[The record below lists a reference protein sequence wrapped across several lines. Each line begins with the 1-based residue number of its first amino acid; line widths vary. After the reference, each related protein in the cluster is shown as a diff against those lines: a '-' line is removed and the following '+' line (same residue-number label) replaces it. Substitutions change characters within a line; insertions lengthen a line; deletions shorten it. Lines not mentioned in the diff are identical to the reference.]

1 MRGCRTECAAPCST
15 DKLQLSTRAALSPS
29 AQEVELRL
37 YTPLPALGHPRNSIS
52 AELEFAFPPVGAPGV
67 SNLRYPKLK
76 LSTNEAQPVAFC
88 LSSKTRPT
96 HPRNPRFLG
105 KWSLEH
111 LLSTPSTKFALLL
124 SLTSVKTAMFTW
136 ARRGIREGNQ
146 AQQPR
151 YFPGSPAAR
160 VLSLS
165 FGIIELLNVLEEFG
179 TQAVARLLSSLFHS
193 E

>member
-1 MRGCRTECAAPCST
+1 MRSAVLDRRTP
-15 DKLQLSTRAALSPS
+15 
-29 AQEVELRL
+29 AQHLCCLIPEVELRP
-37 YTPLPALGHPRNSIS
+37 YVALPALGHPRNSIS

-96 HPRNPRFLG
+96 HPRNPGFLG

-111 LLSTPSTKFALLL
+111 LLSTPLTKFAVLL
-124 SLTSVKTAMFTW
+124 SLTPVKPAMFTW
-136 ARRGIREGNQ
+136 ARWGIREENQ

-151 YFPGSPAAR
+151 CPPNSPAAR

-165 FGIIELLNVLEEFG
+165 FETMEL
-179 TQAVARLLSSLFHS
+179 
-193 E
+193 

>member
-1 MRGCRTECAAPCST
+1 MRSAVLDRRTPAQHSCS
-15 DKLQLSTRAALSPS
+15 LISP
-29 AQEVELRL
+29 AQEVELRP
-37 YTPLPALGHPRNSIS
+37 YVALPALGHPRNSIS
-52 AELEFAFPPVGAPGV
+52 AELEFAFPPGGTPSV

-76 LSTNEAQPVAFC
+76 LSTNEAQPVTLY

-151 YFPGSPAAR
+151 YFPGSSAAR
-160 VLSLS
+160 VLSLG
-165 FGIIELLNVLEEFG
+165 FGTMKLRNTPEGFG
-179 TQAVARLLSSLFHS
+179 TQAIAQLLSSLFHS

>member
-1 MRGCRTECAAPCST
+1 MH
-15 DKLQLSTRAALSPS
+15 SPVVHRQTPAQHS
-29 AQEVELRL
+29 CGLISPAQEVELRP
-37 YTPLPALGHPRNSIS
+37 YVALPALGHPRNSIS
-52 AELEFAFPPVGAPGV
+52 AELEFTFPTVGAPRV
-67 SNLRYPKLK
+67 SNLCYPKLK
-76 LSTNEAQPVAFC
+76 LSTNEAQLVALY

-105 KWSLEH
+105 KWGLAH

-146 AQQPR
+146 AEQPR
-151 YFPGSPAAR
+151 YFPGSSAAH
-160 VLSLS
+160 VLSL
-165 FGIIELLNVLEEFG
+165 GFG
-179 TQAVARLLSSLFHS
+179 TMKLRNTPEGFRTQAIAQLLSSLFHS